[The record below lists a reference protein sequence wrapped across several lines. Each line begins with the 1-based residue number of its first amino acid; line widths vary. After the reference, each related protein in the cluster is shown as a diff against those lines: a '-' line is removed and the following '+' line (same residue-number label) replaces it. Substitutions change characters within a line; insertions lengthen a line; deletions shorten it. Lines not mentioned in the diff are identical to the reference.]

1 MSNIKAKTINL
12 LLEDG
17 SLNGV
22 MSLEDTSWN
31 AGELYSAPRDSVD
44 NLFKT
49 EACNRYGVYLL
60 ISESMVYVGQASD
73 LQRRIQQHRVGK
85 SWWERVI
92 VLTTSDDRLNKSDI
106 DYLEYVLIEKAK
118 ENNVLDCD
126 NKVKG
131 NPPKVSKFN
140 KVSLNQ
146 YLEEA
151 LFLLELIGVTVFS
164 DNMQNVTTLIP
175 TVKNSDEESIEIRAK
190 GEAKAFLE
198 ENGVILK
205 KYWTY
210 ASRQRNSEHY
220 WANPNVSYVD
230 VDWTIV
236 LNNQFVSELIILEI
250 PAKTLQIALYK
261 GKQGLRVRND
271 NNQRIDLNI
280 DSTTLKEKRSKIDF
294 SPFVTKRIKY
304 Q

>member
-1 MSNIKAKTINL
+1 MSAIQAKTINL

-31 AGELYSAPRDSVD
+31 AGELYSAPRESVE

-49 EACNRYGVYLL
+49 EACKRYGVYLL

-73 LQRRIQQHRVGK
+73 LKRRIKQHIVGK
-85 SWWERVI
+85 NWWERVI

-126 NKVKG
+126 NKAKG

-146 YLEEA
+146 YLDEA

-164 DNMQNVTTLIP
+164 DNTKNVKTLIP
-175 TVKNSDEESIEIRAK
+175 TVKNTDEESIEIRAK

-198 ENGVILK
+198 ENGVK
-205 KYWTY
+205 VSKQWTY
-210 ASRQRNSEHY
+210 ASKQRNNDY
-220 WANPNVSYVD
+220 FWANPNVSYID

-236 LNNQFVSELIILEI
+236 LNNQFVSELVILEI
-250 PAKTLQIALYK
+250 PAKTLRIASQK
-261 GKQGLRVRND
+261 SKPGLRVRND
-271 NNQRIDLNI
+271 NKQRIDLNI
-280 DSTTLKEKRSKIDF
+280 DAATLKDKASKIDF
-294 SPFVTKRIKY
+294 SPFVTSRIKY
-304 Q
+304 

>member
-1 MSNIKAKTINL
+1 MSTIKAKTINL

-31 AGELYSAPRDSVD
+31 AGELYSAPRESVD
-44 NLFKT
+44 NLFNT

-73 LQRRIQQHRVGK
+73 LKRRIKQHIVGK
-85 SWWERVI
+85 DWWERVI

-106 DYLEYVLIEKAK
+106 DYLEHVLIEKAK
-118 ENNVLDCD
+118 ANNVLDCD

-131 NPPKVSKFN
+131 NPPKVSKFT

-164 DNMQNVTTLIP
+164 DNAKNVKTLIP
-175 TVKNSDEESIEIRAK
+175 AVRNSDEDAIEIRAK
-190 GEAKAFLE
+190 GEAKAFLA
-198 ENGVILK
+198 ENGVSIN

-220 WANPNVSYVD
+220 WANPKVHFVD
-230 VDWTIV
+230 YDWTIV
-236 LNNQFVSELIILEI
+236 LNNQFESELTVLEI
-250 PAKTLQIALYK
+250 PANTLKIASSK
-261 GKQGLRVRND
+261 NEPGLRVRND
-271 NNQRIDLNI
+271 DDQKIDLNI
-280 DSTTLKEKRSKIDF
+280 DSKTLKDKVSKTDF
-294 SPFVTKRIKY
+294 SIFVTNRIKY
-304 Q
+304 